1 MIGKIEGIHHANS
14 TKENELFVYPIT
26 VAEAVKMP
34 NGEMLSNFSLSSS
47 NSKYKDKIIYCF
59 GDSITRCGYPDYIRD
74 ILGAK
79 VYNFGINV
87 YKVHQVYNLAIEKNF
102 DEVSAVTIM
111 IGFNSAP
118 PSDLTLENSGI
129 LTEDDP
135 TNYPDNYIGWLAKT
149 IEYIQSKNL
158 KCRIYLCS
166 THMPRG
172 HSSITKE
179 PEYNRCMKEVAKYYS
194 LPFIDVFN
202 ECGICQK
209 NKELTLAD
217 AIHPNE
223 IGTELIGTY
232 IAYQMLAK

>member
-1 MIGKIEGIHHANS
+1 MLGKIEGIHHANS

-59 GDSITRCGYPDYIRD
+59 GDSITRGGYPDYIRD

-79 VYNFGINV
+79 VYNFGING
-87 YKVHQVYNLAIEKNF
+87 YKDYQVYNLAITKNY

-118 PSDLTLENSGI
+118 SSDLTLENSGI
-129 LTEDDP
+129 LTENNP
-135 TNYPDNYIGWLAKT
+135 TNYPENYIGWLAKT
-149 IEYIQSKNL
+149 IEYIQSKNS

-166 THMPRG
+166 THRPMAFD
-172 HSSITKE
+172 SITE
-179 PEYNRCMKEVAKYYS
+179 ETTYNRCMKEVAKYYS

-202 ECGICQK
+202 ECGIGQK
-209 NKELTLAD
+209 NKASMLAD
-217 AIHPNE
+217 TVHPNE
-223 IGTELIGTY
+223 IGKELIGTY